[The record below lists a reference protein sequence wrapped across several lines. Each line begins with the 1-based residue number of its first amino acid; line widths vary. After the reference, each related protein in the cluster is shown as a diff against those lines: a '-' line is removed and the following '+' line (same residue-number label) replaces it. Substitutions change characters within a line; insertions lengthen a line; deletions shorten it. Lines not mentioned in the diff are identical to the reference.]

1 MPSKKPTETS
11 ISTKRAEVSEVA
23 KSNLSTEQARPRTK
37 KQQLID
43 LLSGGKPV
51 PVDLVGKKLNWQRHT
66 VRAAIAGLR
75 KAGFA
80 VDSTKTSTGD
90 CTCYL
95 IVGQGSPTKAS
106 A

>member
-1 MPSKKPTETS
+1 MPSKKRTS
-11 ISTKRAEVSEVA
+11 TSTKREEVSKAA
-23 KSNLSTEQARPRTK
+23 KSNRSTEQAMSRTK

-90 CTCYL
+90 GTCYR
-95 IVGQGSPTKAS
+95 IVGQGSPANAS